1 MARLSA
7 LRRCVHAFANPFLFH
22 PALLIGA
29 LMIDTSQLTESDLS
43 ARLVPVALGGEIMSY
58 GFARCF
64 HEAYGV
70 KTMVVSAVDVKV
82 TSSSNLVDYRVVPA
96 MGQGDDAI
104 MDFLR
109 KLGAELAAAG
119 KVAIIFG
126 SADWHA
132 RILSQNKEELSQWF
146 AVPYND
152 FELLDDIT
160 QKERFYAIC
169 EELGIDYPKTWTFD
183 CADPNVVIDAESFTY
198 PLIAKPSNSA
208 RYDLMDFPGKE
219 KVYEVQT
226 PDDLLR
232 IFDLLR
238 EAGYDRELVVQDFIP
253 GDDDALRSLTTF
265 SDASGDVRVVSGGR
279 VVLQDHSPARIG
291 NPMCILPE
299 RVDRIIEDAKRFC
312 KHVGYRGF
320 GNFDIKYDA
329 RDGSYKFFEINTRPG
344 RNTYYVA
351 QGGANIARL
360 LVDEYILHREIPYQ
374 EAYGDTLYTCV
385 PKKVIERHVSNPELR
400 DKVLDMYRS
409 GHAGYPYDNPRDT
422 FAHKLYARVTF
433 MHQVQK
439 FDRFMGSGKNA

>member
-1 MARLSA
+1 
-7 LRRCVHAFANPFLFH
+7 
-22 PALLIGA
+22 
-29 LMIDTSQLTESDLS
+29 MIDTSQLTESDLS

-70 KTMVVSAVDVKV
+70 KTMVISAVDVKV

-183 CADPNVVIDAESFTY
+183 CADPNVVIEAESFTY

-265 SDASGDVRVVSGGR
+265 SDASGDVRRSRGASGPLPGAHRQPDVHLARARRSHHRGR
-279 VVLQDHSPARIG
+279 QALLQARW
-291 NPMCILPE
+291 LS
-299 RVDRIIEDAKRFC
+299 RFW
-312 KHVGYRGF
+312 
-320 GNFDIKYDA
+320 
-329 RDGSYKFFEINTRPG
+329 
-344 RNTYYVA
+344 
-351 QGGANIARL
+351 Q
-360 LVDEYILHREIPYQ
+360 
-374 EAYGDTLYTCV
+374 
-385 PKKVIERHVSNPELR
+385 LR
-400 DKVLDMYRS
+400 Y
-409 GHAGYPYDNPRDT
+409 
-422 FAHKLYARVTF
+422 
-433 MHQVQK
+433 
-439 FDRFMGSGKNA
+439 